1 MKYAE
6 SSKITFL
13 CLTFLWSMHYCS
25 HIHSQD
31 TLWVKAFNF
40 QSGTRDSMI
49 TFPDGDHNSFEKIL
63 MYYRMRCKKG
73 LISTSAN
80 RNLGCGEWDYS
91 CNTNIIDSSAV
102 DSLKA
107 THPNYIIEGY
117 NDNFFFYTTKP
128 TYTYT
133 EYQQKNTVV
142 LSQSNVTS
150 TKAGP
155 HQQNTNYKLPSNK
168 SWKSYFILPKQ
179 YLNNL
184 TSGNIHGLQ
193 LKHNGSGKAEFMRIR
208 LANSSNSS
216 LKPED
221 LKELDFDEVLN
232 RNTEWS
238 ASGTSNFIFHK
249 PFVYD
254 GNSAVIIE
262 LSYQNL
268 ITAQNY
274 IEISASSLA
283 EVTSYYIDETD
294 YFINLGSQGRGEISA
309 DAFSDISNEI
319 TVAFWARGNES
330 VLPNN
335 NSILYATDEK
345 GNRQINI
352 HLPWSNSRVYW
363 DCGNDG
369 SGFDRIDKTT
379 VTPEFEGSW
388 QHWAF
393 TKNTTNGE
401 MKIYLNGQLWHSGT
415 GRSKPIDIHKFFIGT
430 DENGNIPYA
439 GGFDDL
445 TIWNKALSAQE
456 IQSFMFLSPANNTA
470 LLPFLKAW
478 YNMNEPEGNSISDQS
493 DFGGTG
499 QFNGGVPHKIAGR
512 AFTNH
517 KQFIAKNALPDLS
530 LLRGN
535 FNLTTTTVT
544 QRDSVLNPPLRV
556 RPFRIE
562 NSQVVEGTSSFL
574 WQAGIFPVYD
584 EAGEIIDEVE
594 FPEENLLEIEQLVFY
609 RKYPAKYE
617 LLSFVTPY
625 GINLDLGKD
634 GKVWVFDV
642 TDYGPV
648 LKNKKRLLL
657 DKGGEWQEEL
667 DIRFAFI
674 KGKPARNVLSIHQV
688 WPATMYGY
696 QSVLNNDHLEAR
708 DIYCSPEAASVKL
721 RTVSTGHG
729 QEGEFI
735 ARTHSLNVNKG
746 AKVFYWQL
754 WKECAE
760 NPVYPQGG
768 TWVYDRAGWCPGMP
782 SDLREFEIKPWI
794 PDGSEVNLD
803 YGLNT
808 ASGDSRYIVNTQL
821 VQYGKANFV
830 LDAGIEEILA
840 PTNMIAHFR
849 NNPICQQ
856 PQIIIRNNGSK
867 KLTSVEIQYG
877 INGRQTFSYQWQ
889 GNLDFLQTE
898 TITLPAL
905 PVGDYIKGNKFT
917 ASIVKINQEQD
928 TYIANNTLSSDFK
941 TPEII
946 DGNLVISI
954 RPNSAPGE
962 TSWIL
967 RDINGQ
973 IIKTSRPNM
982 SPYEIYEDT
991 IKGLDGCYKLQ
1002 FLDSDQ
1008 DGISW
1013 WANGDGTGFIRA
1025 KGTNGNWKIFQ
1036 PDFGKELT
1044 FNFATG
1050 QATTTQE
1057 ISTEKHVS
1065 IYPNP
1070 VNDEMTVN
1078 LSGYQQLTKVQLFNP
1093 QGSLCRE
1100 EIISKPDDTEHKVF
1114 FNMSDLPAG
1123 LYIVCVVNHQNI
1135 QSFKTIKY

>member
-6 SSKITFL
+6 SIRITFL
-13 CLTFLWSMHYCS
+13 CLTFLCSLNLCS
-25 HIHSQD
+25 HIFCQD
-31 TLWVKAFNF
+31 TLWVKTFNF

-49 TFPDGDHNSFEKIL
+49 SFPDADHNNYEKVL

-73 LISTSAN
+73 LVSTSTN

-91 CNTNIIDSSAV
+91 CNTNIIDSSAI

-107 THPNYIIEGY
+107 THPNFIIDGY
-117 NDNFFFYTTKP
+117 NENFFFYTTKP

-133 EYQQKNTVV
+133 EYQQKNLNI

-150 TKAGP
+150 IKVGP
-155 HQQNTNYKLPSNK
+155 HQENTYFKLPSNK
-168 SWKSYFILPKQ
+168 SWKSYFILPKS

-184 TSGNIHGLQ
+184 NSGNIHGLQ
-193 LKHNGSGKAEFMRIR
+193 LKHNGSGKSEFMHIR
-208 LANSSNSS
+208 LANSNTIS

-221 LKELDFDEVLN
+221 INNLTFDEVLK

-238 ASGTSNFIFHK
+238 ATGTSNFIFHK

-254 GNSAVIIE
+254 GSSAIVVE

-268 ITAQNY
+268 ISEQDF
-274 IEISASSLA
+274 IEIHSSFLPDA
-283 EVTSYYIDETD
+283 ISYFVNETD
-294 YFINLGSQGRGEISA
+294 YFINLGSQGKGEISTT
-309 DAFSDISNEI
+309 SLGDISNEI
-319 TVAFWARGNES
+319 TIAFWAKGNEA

-335 NSILYATDEK
+335 NSILYAIDEK
-345 GNRQINI
+345 GNRQMNI

-369 SGFDRIDKTT
+369 SGFDRIDKTAI
-379 VTPEFEGSW
+379 TPEFEGTW

-393 TKNTTNGE
+393 TKNTETGE
-401 MKIYLNGQLWHSGT
+401 MKIYLNGKLWHTGT
-415 GRSKPIDIHKFFIGT
+415 AKSKKIDIHQFFIGT
-430 DENGNIPYA
+430 DENGNIPYT
-439 GGFDDL
+439 GGLDDL
-445 TIWNKALSAQE
+445 TIWNKALTAQE
-456 IQSFMFLSPANNTA
+456 IQSFMYTSPKDNTS
-470 LLPFLKAW
+470 LLPYLKAW
-478 YNMNEPEGNSISDQS
+478 YNMNEPQGTQLIDKSSFEGE
-493 DFGGTG
+493 G
-499 QFNGGVPHKIAGR
+499 QFNSGIPHKIPLR
-512 AFTNH
+512 ALTYQ
-517 KQFIAKNALPDLS
+517 KQFSIHNALPDMS
-530 LLRGN
+530 FLRGN
-535 FNLTTTTVT
+535 FNLNVINIF
-544 QRDSVLNPPLRV
+544 QRDSVLNPALRL
-556 RPFRIE
+556 RPFRLENNQIIE
-562 NSQVVEGTSSFL
+562 ETSSFV

-584 EAGEIIDEVE
+584 ESGEIIDEVE
-594 FPEENLLEIEQLVFY
+594 FPEEYLLEIEDLIYY
-609 RKYPAKYE
+609 RKFPAKYE

-634 GKVWVFDV
+634 GKVWIFDV
-642 TDYGPV
+642 TDYGPI

-674 KGKPARNVLSIHQV
+674 KGKPTRNVLSIHQV

-746 AKVFYWQL
+746 TKVFYWQL

-782 SDLREFEIKPWI
+782 SDLKEFEIKPWI
-794 PDGSEVNLD
+794 PDGSNVNLD

-821 VQYGKANFV
+821 VQYGKPNFV
-830 LDAGIEEILA
+830 LDASIEEILA
-840 PTNMIAHFR
+840 PSDLITHFR

-856 PQIIIRNNGSK
+856 PQIIIKNTGSK
-867 KLTSVEIQYG
+867 KLTSVEIKYG
-877 INGRQTFSYQWQ
+877 IAGRESYTYLWQ
-889 GNLDFLQTE
+889 GSLEFLQTE
-898 TITLPAL
+898 VVLLPAIPAGEYL
-905 PVGDYIKGNKFT
+905 KGNKFT
-917 ASIVKINQEQD
+917 VSVTRINQEED
-928 TYIANNTLSSDFK
+928 TYNSNNTLTSTFSS
-941 TPEII
+941 PEII
-946 DGNLVISI
+946 DGDLIVSI

-967 RDINGQ
+967 KDINGQ

-1050 QATTTQE
+1050 QAT
-1057 ISTEKHVS
+1057 STKEFSWEKQVS
-1065 IYPNP
+1065 VFPNP
-1070 VNDEMTVN
+1070 ATDELTVN
-1078 LSGYQQLTKVQLFNP
+1078 LSGFNNLTRVQLYNAH
-1093 QGSLCRE
+1093 GAICRE
-1100 EIISKPDDTEHKVF
+1100 EVIQKPDNEDHKVF
-1114 FNMSDLPAG
+1114 FNLSSLPAG
-1123 LYIVCVVNHQNI
+1123 LYVVTVVNHHST
-1135 QSFKTIKY
+1135 QSFKIIRY